1 MSGPGTINRHAR
13 SALTGLMGARL
24 IVNADDF
31 GLTTLV
37 NKGILEAHRRGILTS
52 TSIMA
57 VGREFDHAVQL
68 AQAHPG
74 LDLGIHLTL
83 VEEAP
88 VLPSKEI
95 PSLVGGKGRFL
106 EHADRFAVRYLAG
119 QINLSEVRRELAAQ
133 CRRVLD
139 AGLSP
144 THLDSHQH
152 VHLLPGVLDVVIEL
166 SREFRI
172 PAIRW
177 PHEPMLLRQVG
188 HASPWRIAQAL
199 MVNELARRARDR
211 LGTRTDGFLGFLCA
225 GRLGER
231 ELLRLLGDL
240 PNWGTWELGCHPG
253 LPDPNTPYPRW
264 RYRWEV
270 ELAALTSSRVRDLVE
285 RKRIG
290 LIGFRELSGPLQ
302 QSH

>member
-1 MSGPGTINRHAR
+1 LGTANRSTR
-13 SALTGLMGARL
+13 SVFTGLMGARL

-68 AQAHPG
+68 ARANPG

-95 PSLVGGKGRFL
+95 PSLIGGKGRFL

-119 QINLSEVRRELAAQ
+119 RISRSEVRRELAAQ
-133 CRRVLD
+133 CRKVID

-152 VHLLPGVLDVVIEL
+152 VHLLPGVLEVVIEL
-166 SREFRI
+166 SREFGI

-177 PHEPMLLRQVG
+177 PHEPRLLRHLG
-188 HASPWRIAQAL
+188 HASPGRIVQGL
-199 MVNELARRARDR
+199 MVNELARRARER
-211 LGTRTDGFLGFLCA
+211 LGTRTDGFLGFLYA

-231 ELLRLLGDL
+231 ELLRLLGGL
-240 PNWGTWELGCHPG
+240 PSWGTWELGCHPG
-253 LPDPNTPYPRW
+253 LPDPNTPYPSW
-264 RYRWEV
+264 RYRWDD
-270 ELAALTSSRVRDLVE
+270 ELAALTSSRVRELVE
-285 RKRIG
+285 RKAIR
-290 LIGFRELSGPLQ
+290 LIGFRDLSGPLQ
-302 QSH
+302 EWH